1 MTRMGGYSS
10 GGIICMNER
19 GGIQTVSRGERGSLV
34 LDVGVAERS
43 EGSVV
48 VDEDTGGVLEVGVVG
63 DGLETVEEGD
73 HLVQEGLLLLEQSHW
88 HRTAEV
94 VRIYPTR
101 KHTAAARTSVT
112 KTGLPYL
119 VPMLVM

>member
-34 LDVGVAERS
+34 LDVRVAERS
-43 EGSVV
+43 ERGVA

-63 DGLETVEEGD
+63 DGLESVEEGD
-73 HLVQEGLLLLEQSHW
+73 HLVQEGLLLLD
-88 HRTAEV
+88 RA
-94 VRIYPTR
+94 
-101 KHTAAARTSVT
+101 
-112 KTGLPYL
+112 TGTELQRSSESTPHANTQQQH
-119 VPMLVM
+119 VPR